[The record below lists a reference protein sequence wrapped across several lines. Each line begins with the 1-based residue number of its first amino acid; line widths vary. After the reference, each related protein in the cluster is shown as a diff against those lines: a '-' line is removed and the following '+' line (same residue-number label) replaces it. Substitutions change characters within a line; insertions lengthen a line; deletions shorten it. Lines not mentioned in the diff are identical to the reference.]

1 MSAKKLV
8 LGIEG
13 GGTKTDWV
21 AISGEE
27 RKVVASGSLP
37 AANLKLIT
45 DEELEKNLRI
55 LPAEASHVGAYLAGC
70 ATPADHTRLFALV
83 QKVWP
88 SAHVVVGS
96 DRDSGFATAF
106 GDGDGIAVIS
116 GTGSAVTGRKQG
128 RVEKAGGWGQLLGD
142 KGGGYDLAMQGLRT
156 ALWSFDMNQR
166 VTPLGESILRALALN
181 RLEELV
187 DWVKDADKMS
197 VARLAPVIFE
207 MAKKGDAEMTALIL
221 DGARS
226 LAEYTAAVARRLN
239 YGRPPVKL
247 LGGLFVN
254 HPEYLDL
261 YKRCLRDFLPEAQV
275 KVCTESGAI
284 GAARLAV
291 KESLPQPV
299 RAATSEAEIA
309 ELAAALTEQQ
319 NPRSSGLDKMST
331 AELVDLFISEE
342 THVAEALAKCREAL
356 RAAVDLV
363 SSVLE
368 NGGRLFYVG
377 AGTSGRLGVLD
388 ASEIPPTFGAPPD
401 LVQGIIAGGSAAL
414 HKPVEGAE
422 DECEQGSLAMIERG
436 VRAADVVC
444 GITASGRTPFVL
456 GALGEAKKIG
466 ANSILLSC
474 NPARKHSKQTWDVE
488 IDLPTG
494 AELVTGSTRLK
505 AGTATKLALN
515 ILSTCAMIR
524 LGKVRGNRMIDLRA
538 SNSKLRDRAVR
549 LVSEARGM
557 SYEGAQ
563 ALLARHHWNVRECL
577 RAVEQ

>member
-1 MSAKKLV
+1 MA
-8 LGIEG
+8 
-13 GGTKTDWV
+13 T
-21 AISGEE
+21 
-27 RKVVASGSLP
+27 GSL
-37 AANLKLIT
+37 
-45 DEELEKNLRI
+45 
-55 LPAEASHVGAYLAGC
+55 
-70 ATPADHTRLFALV
+70 
-83 QKVWP
+83 
-88 SAHVVVGS
+88 
-96 DRDSGFATAF
+96 
-106 GDGDGIAVIS
+106 VIS
-116 GTGSAVTGRKQG
+116 GTGSAVTGRKEG

-142 KGGGYDLAMQGLRT
+142 KGGGYDLAMHGLRT

-207 MAKKGDAEMTALIL
+207 TAQKGDAEMTALIL

-226 LAEYTAAVARRLN
+226 LAEYTAAIARRLN
-239 YGRPPVKL
+239 FGRPPVKL

-261 YKRCLRDFLPEAQV
+261 YKRYLRDLLPEAQV
-275 KVCTESGAI
+275 AVCTESGAI
-284 GAARLAV
+284 GAAWLAAR
-291 KESLPQPV
+291 EHLSQPV
-299 RAATSEAEIA
+299 RAATSETEIA
-309 ELAAALTEQQ
+309 ELAGALTEQQ

-331 AELVDLFISEE
+331 AELVDLFLSEE
-342 THVAEALAKCREAL
+342 THVAEALVKCREEL

-363 SSVLE
+363 SGVLE
-368 NGGRLFYVG
+368 NSGRLFYVG

-414 HKPVEGAE
+414 HKSVEGAE
-422 DECEQGSLAMIERG
+422 DECEQGALAMIERG

-466 ANSILLSC
+466 ADTILLSC
-474 NPARKHSKQTWDVE
+474 NPARKQSRQTWDVE

-515 ILSTCAMIR
+515 ILSTSAMIR
-524 LGKVRGNRMIDLRA
+524 LGKVRGNQMIDLRA
-538 SNSKLRDRAVR
+538 SNAKLRDRAAR
-549 LVSEARGM
+549 LVSEARGV
-557 SYEGAQ
+557 SNEKAR

-577 RAVEQ
+577 GLNEQ